1 MQLKDAM
8 AAQVHDEADGHSGS
22 TQRHPANPAWCFY
35 QRTGSGTLSMSQ
47 PMFNTLAQAL
57 SKRFVDLLK
66 LVALWQA
73 KAPGQFIQRSSAV
86 QPAAAVA
93 GSSAGDGA
101 GAAPSAAAAG
111 AAEDHAEQPT
121 HSRRSEQ
128 AGQGAKAGKPAGPSA
143 IAKAVQQ
150 AAPAPPQLSFKPKV
164 ATQQPR
170 SPLQPKQLQPSVAAQ
185 QAAQPPRKSG
195 GQQNVLGMIH
205 KAASASAAPAAKLHS
220 SGAGPA
226 LAARESKHASE
237 ASRGSDGENVPLP
250 AAPVS
255 PIDLCADASETE
267 AALVS
272 EAASALEHRTGLV
285 PLGPA
290 VTGSI
295 AAAESSVISASPCAS
310 PVSDTMQ
317 SDGHLSDESGSD
329 GGNDNAGSPGGVTVM
344 AM

>member
-1 MQLKDAM
+1 M

-73 KAPGQFIQRSSAV
+73 KAPGQFIQQSSAV

-121 HSRRSEQ
+121 HSRRSQQ
-128 AGQGAKAGKPAGPSA
+128 AGHGAKAGKPAGPSA

-150 AAPAPPQLSFKPKV
+150 AAPAPPAPPQLSFKPKV

-205 KAASASAAPAAKLHS
+205 KAASAGAAPAAKLHS

-255 PIDLCADASETE
+255 PIDLCADASKTG

-272 EAASALEHRTGLV
+272 EAASGLEHCTGLV
-285 PLGPA
+285 ALGPA

-310 PVSDTMQ
+310 PLSDTMQ
-317 SDGHLSDESGSD
+317 SDGHLSDESGND
-329 GGNDNAGSPGGVTVM
+329 GSNGNAWFPGGDTVI